1 MISNTL
7 SLSLSETIQEMIR
20 ADTLN
25 VTKLVKKMGNLLQQD
40 HHETIRVVSSILAK
54 GKELANSLQK
64 INGSTTQIIIL
75 IILLGVIVFLGLV
88 NLCATHCT
96 KNAMI
101 NRLNEVEE
109 SMIKERKRA
118 EQSNQSM
125 MNSQRALQGQ
135 AVSQT

>member
-1 MISNTL
+1 M
-7 SLSLSETIQEMIR
+7 
-20 ADTLN
+20 N

-40 HHETIRVVSSILAK
+40 HHETICVVSSILAK

-64 INGSTTQIIIL
+64 IDSSTAQIIIL
-75 IILLGVIVFLGLV
+75 IILLGVIAFLGLV

-96 KNAMI
+96 KNIMI
-101 NRLNEVEE
+101 SRLNEVKE

-118 EQSNQSM
+118 ERLNQPKR
-125 MNSQRALQGQ
+125 NSQRAPQGQ